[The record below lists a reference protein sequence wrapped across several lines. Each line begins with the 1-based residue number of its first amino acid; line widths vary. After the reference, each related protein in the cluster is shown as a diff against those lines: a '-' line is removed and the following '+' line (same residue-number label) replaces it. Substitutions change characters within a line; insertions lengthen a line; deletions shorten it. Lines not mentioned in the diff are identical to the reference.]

1 MKRRA
6 VLSLVLAAVAT
17 ACSKFQTYRG
27 PEVTRIHV
35 LKGQRRMYLM
45 HHDEVLK
52 AYDIGLGFA
61 PVGHKQFEGDGKTP
75 EGAYIIDRRNPNS
88 KFHLS
93 IGVSYPNPD
102 DMAFAEE
109 QGRSPGATSSSMA
122 SRASTATPRGT
133 GPPAASPSPIRRW
146 RRSTP
151 WWATAPR
158 SSSTPDPGS
167 DRRMS

>member
-88 KFHLS
+88 EFHLS
-93 IGVSYPNPD
+93 IGVSYPNEA

-109 QGRSPGATSSSMA
+109 QGRSPGGDIFIHGKPRKYRNAPQDW
-122 SRASTATPRGT
+122 TAGCISVSDKEVEEIYAMVGNGTPIYIH
-133 GPPAASPSPIRRW
+133 P
-146 RRSTP
+146 
-151 WWATAPR
+151 
-158 SSSTPDPGS
+158 
-167 DRRMS
+167 